1 MKISAATAAT
11 GGSLVR
17 ALEAAG
23 EPGSQAAAPV
33 YRNRRESMAYRRLGR
48 TNWMASRLAFGCGA
62 ALTGGKGVR
71 LLERTFEAGVNY
83 YDTGRPY
90 GDSERQLAPFL
101 KAHRDDIWVVSK
113 AAHMGWPDK
122 RIRPDQGREAAKLYS
137 EQLEESLRELQ
148 TDYIDA
154 YMIMGIEDEGFVRSQ
169 ELYDAFLQAR
179 PEAALREALGIP
191 ADALVVGKIAR
202 LFELKGHDYLIQAA
216 PAIVAEFPSVRF
228 LLVGDGALRGRL
240 EQEIAAAGLADH
252 FTFAGLVP
260 PADVP
265 RYTALMDVLVHLSL
279 REGLPRTIVQAL
291 AAGVPAVGFDLDGTP
306 EVVLEGRTGF
316 VCAPGDVAAVQ
327 TAVRRLLRDPELRRG
342 MGESGRALVTER
354 FSWQR
359 MVDVIEQQYYEC
371 LASGRGDH
379 A

>member
-179 PEAALREALGIP
+179 QAGKVGHYGLSTHRNAQRVLEAAAETGWYDLAMVAVTPGGWYESG
-191 ADALVVGKIAR
+191 ADADAGDRPSLVELAPAFERAR
-202 LFELKGHDYLIQAA
+202 QAGIGLVAMKVARTVESADSTRFDHHYSDDLLAA
-216 PAIVAEFPSVRF
+216 PLSAQQRSYVHVLGHGLDIANSHMPNFTILRQNLEAVVA
-228 LLVGDGALRGRL
+228 
-240 EQEIAAAGLADH
+240 
-252 FTFAGLVP
+252 
-260 PADVP
+260 
-265 RYTALMDVLVHLSL
+265 
-279 REGLPRTIVQAL
+279 
-291 AAGVPAVGFDLDGTP
+291 
-306 EVVLEGRTGF
+306 
-316 VCAPGDVAAVQ
+316 
-327 TAVRRLLRDPELRRG
+327 
-342 MGESGRALVTER
+342 
-354 FSWQR
+354 
-359 MVDVIEQQYYEC
+359 
-371 LASGRGDH
+371 
-379 A
+379 